1 MLARH
6 NLVYVMLKMNKRG
19 WAPIISRNNSKIS
32 KIYINIK
39 ILQITVKNH
48 KK

>member
-19 WAPIISRNNSKIS
+19 WAPIINRNNSKIS

-39 ILQITVKNH
+39 ILQITLKNH